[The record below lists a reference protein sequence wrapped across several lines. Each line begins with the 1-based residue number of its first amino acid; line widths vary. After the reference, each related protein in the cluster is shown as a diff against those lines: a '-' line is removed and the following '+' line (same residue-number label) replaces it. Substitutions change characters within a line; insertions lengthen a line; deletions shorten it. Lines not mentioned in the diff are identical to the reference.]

1 MGNASQQ
8 SKQKQKTLK
17 KDSQVTQDKSS
28 NGAVREVNI
37 YLSSEQADL
46 FKTLL
51 NAMTQAQNNLNF
63 AFIAANIHGESIIG
77 GDLDAD
83 KPHLI
88 IQAKNA

>member
-17 KDSQVTQDKSS
+17 KDSQATQDKSF
-28 NGAVREVNI
+28 NGAVKEVEI

-46 FKTLL
+46 FRTLL

-63 AFIAANIHGESIIG
+63 AFAAANIAGENIVG
-77 GDLDAD
+77 GNLDAEE
-83 KPHLI
+83 PYFVI
-88 IQAKNA
+88 RNMNA

>member
-8 SKQKQKTLK
+8 LKQKQKTLK
-17 KDSQVTQDKSS
+17 KDSQATQDKSF
-28 NGAVREVNI
+28 NGAVKEVEI

-46 FKTLL
+46 FRTLL

-63 AFIAANIHGESIIG
+63 VFAAANIHGESIIG
-77 GDLDAD
+77 GNLDTD
-83 KPHLI
+83 KPHFI